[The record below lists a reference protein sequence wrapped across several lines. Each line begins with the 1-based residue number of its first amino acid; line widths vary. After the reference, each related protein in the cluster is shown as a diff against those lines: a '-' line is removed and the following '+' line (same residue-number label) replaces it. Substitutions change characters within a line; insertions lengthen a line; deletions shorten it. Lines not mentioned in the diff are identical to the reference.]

1 MSWRDLTLKQWT
13 RADEA
18 LRAVVLD
25 GIETDLIEAF
35 APAHAYGV
43 TAPLPML
50 IHRETSH
57 EFLLVF
63 GGTFEM
69 GRDLRDGD
77 ESGVSLLDESV
88 YLEEYERDDLQ
99 RWTVDWPARSVTVA
113 PFLMAVH
120 SFSKIA
126 APPVGRDPTEAE
138 WEYVLNAGL
147 VRALPKGGHPFGF
160 DAYGI
165 RSERCGDV
173 VRWCLN
179 PHAWSDELQQPSWME
194 LAGRPVR
201 STTADDVL
209 RARVR
214 PVVSF

>member
-1 MSWRDLTLKQWT
+1 MNWRELKLDEWT
-13 RADEA
+13 RGDEA

-25 GIETDLIEAF
+25 AIESELIETF

-63 GGTFEM
+63 GGTFTM

-77 ESGVSLLDESV
+77 ESGLSLIDTDE
-88 YLEEYERDDLQ
+88 YLEEHEREDVGA
-99 RWTVDWPARSVTVA
+99 WTVDWPARSVTVG

-120 SFSKIA
+120 AFEPIA
-126 APPVGRDPTEAE
+126 APPIGRDPTEAE

-147 VRALPKGGHPFGF
+147 VRALPSHEHPFGF
-160 DAYGI
+160 ASYGVQP
-165 RSERCGDV
+165 ERCGEAF
-173 VRWCLN
+173 RWCLD
-179 PHAWSDELQQPSWME
+179 PHWSAQRLPWMV

-201 STTADDVL
+201 STTGDY
-209 RARVR
+209 RKPRVR
-214 PVVSF
+214 PVVSL

>member
-1 MSWRDLTLKQWT
+1 MNWRDLKLNEWT

-25 GIETDLIEAF
+25 GIETDLIESF

-63 GGTFEM
+63 GGTFTM
-69 GRDLRDGD
+69 GRDLRDGN
-77 ESGVSLLDESV
+77 EAGVSLLDESV
-88 YLEEYERDDLQ
+88 YLEEYEREYL
-99 RWTVDWPARSVTVA
+99 RTWTIDWPARSVTVA
-113 PFLMAVH
+113 PFLMAVE
-120 SFSKIA
+120 SFA
-126 APPVGRDPTEAE
+126 EPLPVGRDPTEAE

-147 VRALPKGGHPFGF
+147 VRALPTAWGHPFGF
-160 DAYGI
+160 GAYGGWP
-165 RSERCGDV
+165 ERCGDV
-173 VRWCLN
+173 VRWCLD
-179 PHAWSDELQQPSWME
+179 PQHWSPSQKTPWTV

-201 STTADDVL
+201 STTGDGY
-209 RARVR
+209 RATRVR
-214 PVVSF
+214 PVFSL